1 MKSKRSA
8 TRFPARKR
16 EWKKALAR
24 APKRTDDLESPYDP
38 NDTQAVRR
46 FWAKGK
52 VRYPGQRGPQK
63 SPTKQ
68 LVSLR
73 LSREVLLYFKSTGPG
88 WQTRID
94 NVLKSAIET
103 RTV

>member
-8 TRFPARKR
+8 NHFPARKR
-16 EWKKALAR
+16 EWKKAIAR
-24 APKRTDDLESPYDP
+24 APKRVEDRESPYDP
-38 NDTQAVRR
+38 NDRNAVRA
-46 FWAKGK
+46 FWAKGA

-63 SPTKQ
+63 SPTKV

-73 LSREVLLYFKSTGPG
+73 LSREVLTYFKSTGPG

-94 NVLKSAIET
+94 ETLKSAIDT
-103 RTV
+103 KSV